1 MEARGPYCP
10 VDLVM
15 LVTMLK
21 DAALPW
27 RESMWVLHAIVVG
40 EGEEWSWADCVQG
53 LEISAKPP

>member
-10 VDLVM
+10 VDLVK

-27 RESMWVLHAIVVG
+27 RESMWVFHATVVG
-40 EGEEWSWADCVQG
+40 EVEEWMDADCVQG
-53 LEISAKPP
+53 RDQR

>member
-10 VDLVM
+10 IDLVK

-27 RESMWVLHAIVVG
+27 RESMWVFHATGGGGRGGVVV
-40 EGEEWSWADCVQG
+40 AYRV
-53 LEISAKPP
+53 